1 MQPQPFR
8 FLFHPHTVYVCCLLV
23 SPVCPC
29 LYIYVSVFFL
39 SSSLSDLDCP
49 VVWGAPSG
57 LLLFSCSL
65 RYLFHRLA
73 PSALNLPPL
82 LCLHFIVLD
91 PKLGDLRCETNKC
104 TFFFSD
110 SVEIHSD
117 HTCFCPDTYAFRDN
131 IITGYIHLGAPTV
144 DPCARSTIGEAQE
157 SIRSQLLCNW
167 VRY

>member
-1 MQPQPFR
+1 MKLCNVLCSHSLSDFSSILTLCMVVVCW
-8 FLFHPHTVYVCCLLV
+8 FLLSVRAC
-23 SPVCPC
+23 
-29 LYIYVSVFFL
+29 IYVSVFFL

-91 PKLGDLRCETNKC
+91 PKLADLRCETNKC
-104 TFFFSD
+104 TFFFFFSE
-110 SVEIHSD
+110 SVEMHSD
-117 HTCFCPDTYAFRDN
+117 HTHFCPDTYAFRDN

-144 DPCARSTIGEAQE
+144 DPCAR
-157 SIRSQLLCNW
+157 
-167 VRY
+167 